1 MSDISVL
8 LGQPRYVGVRGWA
21 NFFSR
26 PGRRKP
32 IGGVGLGGLRP
43 GWLVLK
49 AMEFQVWMHKQ
60 Y

>member
-26 PGRRKP
+26 SGRRKP
-32 IGGVGLGGLRP
+32 IGGVGLRGLRWA
-43 GWLVLK
+43 GWS
-49 AMEFQVWMHKQ
+49 
-60 Y
+60 